1 MGTQFNRQFLLVI
14 TLALL
19 TFSRVAGAQT
29 RQGDVDYYGMV
40 GYSSGTGG
48 QLKNLP
54 NVHYSIDHLWSWGGG
69 GGYFVTDKLSVLFD
83 MQFGNSSLRLDQ
95 PSTPNSSI
103 TQTAY
108 HFSGRLNLEFTPFAG
123 ALSPVVTAGIG
134 FANLQTAVPGAP
146 PQIYCAPT
154 VFYWWCGTG
163 VPTFSETAFAYN
175 VGFGGRWDITPSLFL
190 KLMYSSNWAD
200 YGGLPTQ
207 RTDQILLQLGG
218 RVKAQL

>member
-1 MGTQFNRQFLLVI
+1 MSTQLNRQVMLVT

-19 TFSRVAGAQT
+19 ALSRVASAQT

-40 GYSSGTGG
+40 GYSSSASGH
-48 QLKNLP
+48 LKNLP
-54 NVHYSIDHLWSWGGG
+54 NIDYSIDHLWSWGGG
-69 GGYFVTDKLSVLFD
+69 GGYFITDKLSILMD
-83 MQFGNSSLRLDQ
+83 LQFGNSSLRLND
-95 PSTPNSSI
+95 PRTPNASI

-108 HFSGRLNLEFTPFAG
+108 HFNGRLNLEFTPFAG
-123 ALSPVVTAGIG
+123 ALSPVATIGIG
-134 FANLQTAVPGAP
+134 WANLQTAVPGAP
-146 PQIYCAPT
+146 PQVYCAPT

-175 VGFGGRWDITPSLFL
+175 LGLGARWDITPNLFI

-200 YGGLPTQ
+200 YSGLPTQ